1 MFPTGTNQDVSL
13 EPLPERL
20 EQRLNPSLR
29 NRPFRWMPLSQDVVE
44 CEQKQEDSRCEHSLA
59 PFQA

>member
-1 MFPTGTNQDVSL
+1 MFPTGTNQDVSV

-20 EQRLNPSLR
+20 EQRLDPSLR
-29 NRPFRWMPLSQDVVE
+29 NRPFRWKPLRQDPVE
-44 CEQKQEDSRCEHSLA
+44 CQHQEDSRCDYTLE

>member
-1 MFPTGTNQDVSL
+1 MFPTGTNQDVSV

-29 NRPFRWMPLSQDVVE
+29 NRPFRWMPLLQDRVE
-44 CEQKQEDSRCEHSLA
+44 CEQQEDSSCDHPLEL
-59 PFQA
+59 FQA